1 MNYWLFSLPF
11 IAACINWLAFYIALK
26 LFFHPYLPKKIGWV
40 KIQGILP
47 KYKPQLADELGKIA
61 EQELLSVD
69 LENLI
74 ANPENLQQI
83 LPTVEEHIDHFLRVK
98 LKESMPVISF
108 FIGDKTVQQLKAIF
122 MKELEELFPIIMKN
136 YAGSIKHNIDIRKII
151 TEKISN
157 LPADQLEHFLM
168 QKLSKQFRSA
178 QLIAAGLGFLTG
190 CIQILLNFLV
200 K

>member
-11 IAACINWLAFYIALK
+11 IAAFINWLAFFIALK
-26 LFFHPYLPKKIGWV
+26 FFFHPYQPKKIGWV
-40 KIQGILP
+40 SIQGIIP

-69 LENLI
+69 FENLI
-74 ANPENLQQI
+74 ANPKNLQQI
-83 LPTVEEHIDHFLRVK
+83 LPTVEQHIDHFLRVK

-136 YAGSIKHNIDIRKII
+136 YAESIKHNIDIRKMI
-151 TEKISN
+151 TGKISD
-157 LPADQLEHFLM
+157 LPVDQVEYFLM
-168 QKLSKQFRSA
+168 QKLGKQFRSA
-178 QLIAAGLGFLTG
+178 QLLAAGLGFLIG
-190 CIQILLNFLV
+190 CIQILLNLLI